1 MDEKRERKVA
11 VMTTPRQSTRLVM
24 SLGPSLC
31 VYIQR
36 HTVVFLLLTPSLFS
50 PGSSISIFCSSA
62 VALFDY
68 SDPDFAEAELLQIVC
83 AGCYW
88 PHSRRPIISFS
99 LYIYTLFTIQYIQRY
114 ATKRLIH
121 THTHTQRPPKN
132 QSACVLCISLSYY
145 IQRINRLAYYSWK
158 SSYSGQCWPYFSHS
172 TIQCIYIYS
181 K

>member
-1 MDEKRERKVA
+1 
-11 VMTTPRQSTRLVM
+11 MTTPRQSTRLVM

-121 THTHTQRPPKN
+121 THTEAPKKPVSVCIMY
-132 QSACVLCISLSYY
+132 QSFVLYIAYKQACVL
-145 IQRINRLAYYSWK
+145 YSWK